1 MMKLKATVG
10 LISCLALGGC
20 ATQPDGSVDR
30 NNTAIGAAV
39 GAVAGA
45 LIGGQTDNDGNRDRG
60 VITGAILGAAAG
72 AGIGHHMDKQ
82 EQEFRDELAAEQRRS
97 EIEIE
102 RVRDD
107 LLKLTFENEVTF
119 DVDSASIKSRSH
131 SSLSKVGEVMQK
143 YGSSAEIV
151 GHTDS
156 TGSESYNLQL
166 SERRANSVKDY
177 LVSNGV
183 PGSMLSY
190 RGRGESEPR
199 AANDT
204 AAGRQLNRRVEMFVQ
219 PSDATRSNVV
229 GR

>member
-1 MMKLKATVG
+1 MKLKTS
-10 LISCLALGGC
+10 IALVSAMTLVGC
-20 ATQPDGSVDR
+20 ATQPGEDR
-30 NNTAIGAAV
+30 NNTAIGAAI

-45 LIGGQTDNDGNRDRG
+45 VIGGQTDNDGNRDRG
-60 VITGAILGAAAG
+60 VIAGALIGAAAG

-82 EQEFRDELAAEQRRS
+82 EDEFRAALEDEQRRS

-119 DVDSASIKSRSH
+119 DVDSAEVKSH
-131 SSLSKVGEVMQK
+131 SYSSLEKVAEVMNK
-143 YGSSAEIV
+143 YGSTAEIV

-156 TGSESYNLQL
+156 TGSENYNLQL
-166 SERRANSVKDY
+166 SEKRAYSVKNF
-177 LVSNGV
+177 LVSSGV

-190 RGRGESEPR
+190 RGRGEFEPR
-199 AANDT
+199 AANDN
-204 AAGRQLNRRVEMFVQ
+204 AAGRQLNRRVELFVQ